1 MAVRRWRA
9 SATRREKI
17 EGNRLTEIAD
27 ADPAPASTPDTS
39 GADRPNPRVVL
50 ILTGMMLALF
60 LAALD
65 QTIVATAAPSLVS
78 NLGGFNLF
86 AWVFAAYML
95 ASTAVTPIAGKL
107 SDTYG
112 RRWVYLTGVLI
123 FMVGSALAGASQNM
137 EWLIMSRAVQGLGA
151 GVLFPVSL
159 ATIADLYPP
168 AERGRVQGVFAAVFG
183 VSSIIGPTVGG
194 YLVDSANWRWIFY
207 INLPT
212 GFIALAI
219 LFFALR
225 ETSPGGRRP
234 AIDYLGATVLT
245 GAITTTLLIT
255 IWGGDT
261 FEWLSA
267 PLIGLVVAAVTLW
280 VLVWIVESRAES
292 PILPIEFFRVRV
304 FSVSMLSLTLIGGG
318 MFGAILFI
326 PLYMQVVIGTSA
338 TDSGLVLTPMML
350 GIVFAAA
357 GSGLLISKLKRYK
370 FLAFV
375 GTCLMAAGFALL
387 SRMSPTT
394 GNGEAVRNMV
404 LVGLGLGIT
413 FPLYTVAVQNA
424 FKRHQMG
431 VVSSAGQLF
440 RGIGGTIGT
449 TAFGVMMATRFASE
463 MNAGLARLDPGLLDS
478 VPTELINQ
486 LLENPQRLAA
496 AGPVPLPIAE
506 LVKQSMSDSITSLFV
521 VGLIMMIAAIAV
533 NIWLPEARLR
543 ESWDEPAVG

>member
-1 MAVRRWRA
+1 MTQV
-9 SATRREKI
+9 
-17 EGNRLTEIAD
+17 AD
-27 ADPAPASTPDTS
+27 AGSAPDSTPAAAIS
-39 GADRPNPRVVL
+39 SRPNPRVVL
-50 ILTGMMLALF
+50 TLTGMMLALF

-65 QTIVATAAPSLVS
+65 QTIVATAAPTLVS
-78 NLGGFNLF
+78 NLGGFDLF

-112 RRWVYLTGVLI
+112 RRWVYLTGVLV
-123 FMVGSALAGASQNM
+123 FMVGSALAGASQSM

-168 AERGRVQGVFAAVFG
+168 AKRGRVQGLFAAVFG
-183 VSSIIGPTVGG
+183 VSSIIGPTAGG
-194 YLVDSANWRWIFY
+194 YLVDSVNWRWIFY
-207 INLPT
+207 VNLPT
-212 GFIALAI
+212 GFVALAI

-225 ETSPGGRRP
+225 ETSPGGKRP
-234 AIDYLGATVLT
+234 AIDYLGAAVLT
-245 GAITTTLLIT
+245 GAIMTTLLIT

-261 FEWLSA
+261 FEWFSA
-267 PLIGLVVAAVTLW
+267 PIIALAIAAVALW
-280 VLVWIVESRAES
+280 ILVWLVESRAES

-304 FSVSMLSLTLIGGG
+304 FSVSMISLMLIGGG

-326 PLYMQVVIGTSA
+326 PLYMQVVIGSSA

-350 GIVFAAA
+350 GIVFA
-357 GSGLLISKLKRYK
+357 SGISGVAMSRIKRYK
-370 FLAFV
+370 FLAFI
-375 GTCLMAAGFALL
+375 GTGLMATGFALL

-394 GNGEAVRNMV
+394 SSGEAVRNMV
-404 LVGLGLGIT
+404 LMGVGLGIT

-449 TAFGVMMATRFASE
+449 TAFGVIMANRFSAE
-463 MNAGLARLDPGLLDS
+463 MKGGLAQIDPGLLDS
-478 VPTELINQ
+478 VPPEVVTQMLD
-486 LLENPQRLAA
+486 NPQRLAS
-496 AGPVPLPIAE
+496 AGQVPLPLLD
-506 LVKQSMSDSITSLFV
+506 LVRESMSHSITSLFAI
-521 VGLIMMIAAIAV
+521 GLALMIVALVV

-543 ESWDEPAVG
+543 ETWDEPAGD